1 MEAKLPDLEE
11 PMQQITVQ
19 DLLDAGVHFGHQ
31 TRRWNPK
38 MKPYIFMERGGIYII
53 DLEKTM
59 EALEVAREAIHRVV
73 REGGSVLFVATK
85 KQAKSVII
93 EEAKR
98 CGMHYVT
105 ERWLGGMLT
114 NFQTIRQSIR
124 YLRNLERM
132 EEEGTMAKLSK
143 KEASRKGK
151 QKAKLDNTFSGI
163 KDMGRLPGLVFIL
176 DTKREHIAVREAMRL
191 AVPSIGIVDTNADPE
206 EVTYPVPGNDDAMRA
221 IKLYA
226 RFVSDAVLEARASAP
241 PMPEQTPTAAI
252 TAGEISGGRG
262 RGAWS
267 SEAPPR

>member
-11 PMQQITVQ
+11 PMQQIMVQ

-59 EALEVAREAIHRVV
+59 EALEAAREAIHRVV
-73 REGGSVLFVATK
+73 REGGAVLFVATK

-98 CGMHYVT
+98 CGMHHVT

-132 EEEGTMAKLSK
+132 EEDGTMAKLSK

-163 KDMGRLPGLVFIL
+163 KEMSRLPGLVFIL

-191 AVPSIGIVDTNADPE
+191 AIPTIGIVDTNADPE

-221 IKLYA
+221 IRLYS

-241 PMPEQTPTAAI
+241 PMPEQPPKAAVSTA
-252 TAGEISGGRG
+252 EISGGRG

>member
-1 MEAKLPDLEE
+1 MEIGLR
-11 PMQQITVQ
+11 
-19 DLLDAGVHFGHQ
+19 DLLEAGVHFGHQ

-38 MKPYIFMERGGIYII
+38 MKPFIFMERNRIYII

-59 EALEVAREAIHRVV
+59 QALETV
-73 REGGSVLFVATK
+73 RTAVRNSVSQGDPVLFVATK
-85 KQAKSVII
+85 KQAKDVIV
-93 EEAKR
+93 EESRR
-98 CGMHYVT
+98 CGMYYVT

-132 EEEGTMAKLSK
+132 EEDGTMAKLSK
-143 KEASRKGK
+143 KEASRKSK
-151 QKAKLDNTFSGI
+151 QKGKLDNTFSGI
-163 KDMGRLPGLVFIL
+163 KEMSRLPGLIFIL
-176 DTKREHIAVREAMRL
+176 DTKREHIAVRESTRL
-191 AVPSIGIVDTNADPE
+191 GIPSIGIVDTNADPE

-241 PMPEQTPTAAI
+241 PMPEQAPTVSVA
-252 TAGEISGGRG
+252 TSEISGRG

>member
-1 MEAKLPDLEE
+1 
-11 PMQQITVQ
+11 MQQITVQ

-38 MKPYIFMERGGIYII
+38 MKPFIFMERGGIYII
-53 DLEKTM
+53 DLERTM
-59 EALEVAREAIHRVV
+59 ESLETAREAIHRVV

-85 KQAKSVII
+85 KQAKSVIV

-98 CGMHYVT
+98 CAMYYVT
-105 ERWLGGMLT
+105 ERWLGGLLT

-124 YLRNLERM
+124 YLRSLERM
-132 EEEGTMAKLSK
+132 EEDGTLAKLSK
-143 KEASRKGK
+143 KEASRKMK

-163 KDMGRLPGLVFIL
+163 KEMNRLPGLVFIL
-176 DTKREHIAVREAMRL
+176 DTKREHIAVREAARL
-191 AVPSIGIVDTNADPE
+191 TIPSIGIVDTNADPE

-221 IKLYA
+221 IRLYA

-241 PMPEQTPTAAI
+241 ATPEPARTATV
-252 TAGEISGGRG
+252 TASEIASRG

-267 SEAPPR
+267 SEPPVR